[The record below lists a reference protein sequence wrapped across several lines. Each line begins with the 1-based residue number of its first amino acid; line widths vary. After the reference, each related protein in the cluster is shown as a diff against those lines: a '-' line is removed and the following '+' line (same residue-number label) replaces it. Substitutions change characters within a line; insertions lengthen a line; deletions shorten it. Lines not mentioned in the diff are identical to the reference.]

1 MGFTIWSALAFA
13 VILCGLP
20 RVAPKGVSRM
30 AMYENYADYQ
40 DIEKAFNTSSFYW
53 LYATNTHFMPIN
65 ANTCL
70 GFNILGISS
79 SGLNYSTTFMEGNN
93 SHTDREFGNFY
104 SWPMISKEDEVVK
117 RNKANAIY
125 VKEGLEKNKILAT
138 NFSLLF
144 SDYQNCIILLLL
156 EIPIVL
162 DKHNPLNLDNYANKC
177 IVLLTDTAA
186 RNGMNNTISHSYPC
200 QSVFYNACL
209 RYKIGAYE
217 ELFDNACPK
226 PQTEVPPAC

>member
-1 MGFTIWSALAFA
+1 MGFTIWSALAFT
-13 VILCGLP
+13 VMPYGLP
-20 RVAPKGVSRM
+20 HVAPKGVSRM

-53 LYATNTHFMPIN
+53 LYATNNHFTHIN

-93 SHTDREFGNFY
+93 SHTERDSGIFY
-104 SWPMISKEDEVVK
+104 SWPMISKEDKVVK
-117 RNKANAIY
+117 RNKTNAIY
-125 VKEGLEKNKILAT
+125 VKKGLEKVKLPAK
-138 NFSLLF
+138 NFSLVF

-156 EIPIVL
+156 ENPFAL
-162 DKHNPLNLDNYANKC
+162 DNGDPSNLDEYENKC
-177 IVLLTDTAA
+177 IILLTDTAA
-186 RNGMNNTISHSYPC
+186 RKGMNNTISYSYSC

-209 RYKIGAYE
+209 RYTNDAYN
-217 ELFDNACPK
+217 ELFDDACPK
-226 PQTEVPPAC
+226 PQTEVLPAC